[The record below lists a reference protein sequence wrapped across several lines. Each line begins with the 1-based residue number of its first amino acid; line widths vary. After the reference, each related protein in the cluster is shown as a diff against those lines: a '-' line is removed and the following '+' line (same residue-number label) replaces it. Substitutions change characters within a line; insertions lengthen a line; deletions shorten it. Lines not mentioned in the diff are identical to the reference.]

1 MSSTAEM
8 LMTLSIFPYLY
19 FLYVL
24 YRVRQERPEL
34 VHPLTYNGF
43 VAMLGFVF
51 FTACTGLYAVKVLG
65 APTLGHVDYL
75 HGISEAGLTI
85 TNGFILSG
93 LRRHLKQLDAK
104 AASGGK

>member
-24 YRVRQERPEL
+24 NRVRKERPEL
-34 VHPLTYNGF
+34 VHPLTYYGF
-43 VAMLGFVF
+43 LFMLAFIFV
-51 FTACTGLYAVKVLG
+51 TAGIGYYAVFILG

-75 HGISEAGLTI
+75 HGLSESGLTI
-85 TNGFILSG
+85 TNGLVLAG
-93 LRRHLKQLDAK
+93 LKRHLKQLDAT
-104 AASGGK
+104 GVGRGK